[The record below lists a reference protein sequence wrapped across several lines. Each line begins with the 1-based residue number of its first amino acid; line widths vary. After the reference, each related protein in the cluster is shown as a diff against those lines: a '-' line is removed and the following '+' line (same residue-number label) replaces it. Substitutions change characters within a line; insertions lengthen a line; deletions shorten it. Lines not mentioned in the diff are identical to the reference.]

1 MIWQSISVAGH
12 GNDQLVLRDDAESAR
27 ANPNGLVAVFV
38 AEKTLNVFRVD
49 FGELDENPN
58 LFPLSRDFVAVDC
71 RKDEGNAEGL
81 VVAGA
86 VNVVAGMVVKVVADG
101 AVMNEFVFGA
111 VNVFVV

>member
-86 VNVVAGMVVKVVADG
+86 VKVVADG

-111 VNVFVV
+111 VNVLVV